1 MRHSFFVLFFFLGLQ
16 FSTAQTLS
24 LKIVD
29 ANTGDNIPYANIKVN
44 DTANLISNAEG
55 NFTLSENNSADATV
69 LVISYLGYAPL
80 QTTLGALK
88 NQAYVIRLTPGIVE
102 LDTLTIA
109 NVKPNAD
116 SIMAAVKRNLKVNY
130 KSNGAALKD
139 QLFMRDSHAFIP
151 AKINI
156 EITKSTGFTK
166 QQLKTTNADLQTFS
180 SKLLKQPPHEYKD
193 ILGNYYTTLV
203 KKNDKNVYIPRFEV
217 IKATTLKNGGDAV
230 SLDDMKQMAEN
241 IFLKHLDTNKYYRIK
256 SGLFGSRDTISLKEG
271 FHEKKDKAVP
281 ETNLTKSKSNLM
293 TFMYRN
299 NLLQSEKFDFLSKLD
314 WYNYTYE
321 GKIYKSDEDYVYIIK
336 FTPDKG
342 KAKYSGKLYIS
353 VSDYAVVRC
362 DYTLAEGKTLSSF
375 NMKFLLGVKSA
386 ENLCK
391 GTIIYKKNP
400 VGTGYYLHYA
410 TLETGQYFYVNRP
423 LKFIELSDT
432 EKEVVAF
439 DLKVEGNMNTKTEFL
454 NLNRSQSTDSEVES
468 IKENDFKYTSLKR
481 YDPTLWK
488 DYSVIEPLE
497 AMKQLKA
504 EE

>member
-1 MRHSFFVLFFFLGLQ
+1 MRQSLFVLFFILSLQ
-16 FSTAQTLS
+16 ANFAQSIS

-29 ANTGDNIPYANIKVN
+29 ANTGDNIPYANIKV
-44 DTANLISNAEG
+44 DDATNLISNAEG
-55 NFTLSENNSADATV
+55 NFTLSEKNSVETTV
-69 LVISYLGYAPL
+69 LVISYLGYAPI

-88 NQAYVIRLTPGIVE
+88 NQEYLIKLQPGIVA
-102 LDTLTIA
+102 LDTLTIS

-116 SIMAAVKRNLKVNY
+116 SIIAAVKKNLKVNY
-130 KSNGAALKD
+130 KGNGAALKE

-166 QQLKTTNADLQTFS
+166 QQLKATNADLQTFTA
-180 SKLLKQPPHEYKD
+180 KLLKQPPHEFKD
-193 ILGNYYTTLV
+193 ILGNYYTALL
-203 KKNDKNVYIPRFEV
+203 KKNDKTVFVPRFEV

-271 FHEKKDKAVP
+271 FHEKKDKTIP

-293 TFMYRN
+293 NFMYRN
-299 NLLQSEKFDFLSKLD
+299 NLLQGEKFDFLSKLD
-314 WYNYTYE
+314 WYDYAYE
-321 GKIYKSDEDYVYIIK
+321 GKIYKSDEDYVYVIR
-336 FTPDKG
+336 FTPNKG
-342 KAKYSGKLYIS
+342 KAKYSGKLYVS

-362 DYTLAEGKTLSSF
+362 DYALAEGKTLSGF
-375 NMKFLLGVKSA
+375 NMKFLLGVKTA
-386 ENLCK
+386 ENVSK

-400 VGTGYYLHYA
+400 AGAGYYLHYA
-410 TLETGQYFYVNRP
+410 AMETGQYFYINRP
-423 LKFIELSDT
+423 LKFIELSNT

-439 DLKVEGNMNTKTEFL
+439 DLKIEGDMNTKTEFL
-454 NLNRSQSTDSEVES
+454 NLNRSQSTESEVENT
-468 IKENDFKYTSLKR
+468 KETDFKYTALKR